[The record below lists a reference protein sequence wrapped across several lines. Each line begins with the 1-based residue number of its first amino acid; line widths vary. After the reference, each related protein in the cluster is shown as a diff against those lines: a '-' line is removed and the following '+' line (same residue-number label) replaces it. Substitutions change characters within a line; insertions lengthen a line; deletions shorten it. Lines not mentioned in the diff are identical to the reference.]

1 MSADSGKHFFKQA
14 GWLVAANLGCGVLM
28 MAVHPLVNKEGV
40 MSPAE
45 YGVFATLLKV
55 FLLLGVPAA
64 GLQAVFALQSATA
77 QEPAAQADFAAS
89 LRAVLRGTFALWL
102 AVLATGLVFSDAI
115 CTTLKISNSAALWAT
130 LGLGLTSL
138 WLPIMRGVLQGRQD
152 FAGLGWTLMIDGI
165 GRISAVVVLVIL
177 LNGQAAS
184 AMAASLFSQ
193 LAAVALA
200 WHATREVRSVVG
212 GTFAWRPWLARVLPL
227 TLGMGA
233 VVFISTAD
241 AVFVQSQFPK
251 EITALYQAGVIVGF
265 GLGQFTLPI
274 AAVMFPKIAGGAG
287 SGQDA
292 ALRHTLLGTAALGGA
307 VAVVCSLFPE
317 LPLRIVYFRDPD
329 RYLPAAPLVPWFVS
343 SILCLVMAN
352 VLVQNLLA
360 RERFA
365 IVPWL
370 VLIAGGFAGGLWWV
384 QPRLGG
390 MEPMEAFQFVVQV
403 LGVACVALLGTA
415 IFFTWGRGSNPKPT
429 VQESTGREQ

>member
-14 GWLVAANLGCGVLM
+14 GWLVAANLGCGVFM
-28 MAVHPLVNKEGV
+28 FAVHPIVSLLD
-40 MSPAE
+40 PAE

-64 GLQAVFALQSATA
+64 GLQAVFALQTATA
-77 QEPAAQADFAAS
+77 KEPAAQADLAATV
-89 LRAVLRGTFALWL
+89 RAVLRGTFALWL
-102 AVLATGLVFSDAI
+102 VVLAVGLVFSDAI
-115 CTTLKISNSAALWAT
+115 CATLKISNSAALWAT

-138 WLPIMRGVLQGRQD
+138 WLPLMRGVLQGRQD

-165 GRISAVVVLVIL
+165 GRFSAVLVLVIL
-177 LNGQAAS
+177 LHGQAAS
-184 AMAASLFSQ
+184 AMAAALFSQ

-200 WHATREVRSVVG
+200 WHATRELRAVAG

-233 VVFISTAD
+233 VAFISTAD

-274 AAVMFPKIAGGAG
+274 AAVMFPKIAAGAG
-287 SGQDA
+287 GGHDA

-307 VAVVCSLFPE
+307 VALVCSFEPTW
-317 LPLRIVYFRDPD
+317 PLRLVYFRNPAF
-329 RYLPAAPLVPWFVS
+329 YLQAAPLVPWFVW
-343 SILCLVMAN
+343 SILFLVLAN
-352 VLVQNLLA
+352 VLIQNLLA
-360 RERFA
+360 RERFT

-370 VLIAGGFAGGLWWV
+370 VLIAAGFAGGLWWV
-384 QPRLGG
+384 QPKLAG
-390 MEPMEAFQFVVQV
+390 MEPLAAFRLVVQV
-403 LGVACVALLGTA
+403 LGAACGVLLATA
-415 IFFTWGRGSNPKPT
+415 VFFTWGRVEGPKSK
-429 VQESTGREQ
+429 VQESEV

>member
-1 MSADSGKHFFKQA
+1 MSADSGRHFFKQA
-14 GWLVAANLGCGVLM
+14 GWLVAANLGCGVFM
-28 MAVHPLVNKEGV
+28 FAVHPLVSKLD
-40 MSPAE
+40 PAE

-64 GLQAVFALQSATA
+64 GLQAVFALQTATA
-77 QEPAAQADFAAS
+77 KEPAAQAELAAT
-89 LRAVLRGTFALWL
+89 LRAVLRGAFALWL
-102 AVLATGLVFSDAI
+102 AVLAVGLVFSNAI
-115 CTTLKISNSAALWAT
+115 CTTLKISNPAALWAT

-138 WLPIMRGVLQGRQD
+138 WLPVLRGALQGRQD
-152 FAGLGWTLMIDGI
+152 FAGFGWTLMIDGI
-165 GRISAVVVLVIL
+165 GRFSAVLVLVIL
-177 LNGQAAS
+177 LQGQAAS
-184 AMAASLFSQ
+184 AMSASLFSQ

-200 WHATREVRSVVG
+200 WHATRELRAVAG

-265 GLGQFTLPI
+265 GLSQFTLPI
-274 AAVMFPKIAGGAG
+274 ASVMFPKIAGGAG
-287 SGQDA
+287 GGQDA

-307 VAVVCSLFPE
+307 VAAVCSLVPT
-317 LPLRIVYFRDPD
+317 LPLRIVYFRNPD
-329 RYLPAAPLVPWFVS
+329 YFLQAAPLVPWFVW
-343 SILCLVMAN
+343 SILFLVLAN

-370 VLIAGGFAGGLWWV
+370 VLIAAGFAGGLWWI
-384 QPRLGG
+384 QPKLGG
-390 MEPMEAFQFVVQV
+390 MEPLAAFRLVVQV
-403 LGVACVALLGTA
+403 LGTACVALLGTA
-415 IFFTWGRGSNPKPT
+415 VWFTFRRSGLGVPSS
-429 VQESTGREQ
+429 ESLPPAR

>member
-1 MSADSGKHFFKQA
+1 MSADSGRHFFKQA
-14 GWLVAANLGCGVLM
+14 GWLVAANLGCGVFM
-28 MAVHPLVNKEGV
+28 FAVHPIVSK
-40 MSPAE
+40 MDPAE

-64 GLQAVFALQSATA
+64 GLQAVFALQTATAKEATA
-77 QEPAAQADFAAS
+77 QAELAAT

-102 AVLATGLVFSDAI
+102 VVLSAGLVFSDAI
-115 CTTLKISNSAALWAT
+115 CTTLKISNPAALWAT

-138 WLPIMRGVLQGRQD
+138 WLPVMRGALQGRQD
-152 FAGLGWTLMIDGI
+152 FARFGWTLMIDGI
-165 GRISAVVVLVIL
+165 GRFSAVLVLVIL
-177 LNGQAAS
+177 LHGQAAS
-184 AMAASLFSQ
+184 AMSASLFSQ

-200 WHATREVRSVVG
+200 WHATRELRAVAG
-212 GTFAWRPWLARVLPL
+212 GTFAWRSWLARVLPL

-265 GLGQFTLPI
+265 GLSQFTLPI
-274 AAVMFPKIAGGAG
+274 ASVMFPKIAGGAG
-287 SGQDA
+287 GGQDA

-307 VAVVCSLFPE
+307 VAAVCSLVPT
-317 LPLRIVYFRDPD
+317 LPLRIVYFSNLEY
-329 RYLPAAPLVPWFVS
+329 YLQAAPLVPWFAW
-343 SILCLVMAN
+343 SILFLVMAN

-370 VLIAGGFAGGLWWV
+370 VLIAAGFAGGLWWI
-384 QPRLGG
+384 QPKLGG
-390 MEPMEAFQFVVQV
+390 MEPMAAFRLVVQV
-403 LGVACVALLGTA
+403 LGVSCLALLGTA
-415 IFFTWGRGSNPKPT
+415 VWFTWGSSKFK
-429 VQESTGREQ
+429 VQSSKSVP